1 MRSAF
6 PGRKVSICSKSQLAP
21 AVNRVLEKITFE
33 YETSISNGKSV
44 SPCRRDRSPFAACL
58 FLLLIPFGSRA
69 EGPVTVIDVGTTVL
83 RPGVKRFGINLGTLT
98 FYDSGQ
104 TLRNLLVRNPG
115 FEGQIWNSTVRCASG
130 SATSCVDENQWSGWP
145 AGFWNGAT
153 FEVFF
158 GAAEKR
164 SGKVVESSATSKGQG
179 SVLTF
184 DGPGQAPGKGDYL
197 ILRKSVP
204 GEASAGWWPS
214 ARGAGK
220 VADNTTDL
228 PPGTLGSQTV
238 SLTAPST
245 SDFASIASYFD
256 STKGKT
262 FVQLNGSYELRFKA
276 KGTGGSNK
284 IELRVARA
292 DIAPYLAQTEDLS
305 TDWKD
310 YSVRFDASENGTAM
324 GMVGAVF
331 STVGAD
337 SFELDD
343 VSLTKTN
350 SDSSN
355 TTVFRDE
362 VVNALRDLQPST
374 LRDWSG
380 QLGETLDNLLRPEY
394 GRQRSGYSAWASDSD
409 SVGYG
414 LHDFLQLCGVLK
426 ADPWFAVP
434 STFSAADAS
443 NLIQYLAGDA
453 TTVYGAKRASLGH
466 PAPWTETF
474 SKIHLEFGNEAWNSV
489 FKGGTIE
496 YPDAYGKRA
505 QSIFAAMRLEPSYVP
520 ARFDLVLGGQAA
532 WPGRDTEIQ
541 NNCNNNDSFTTA
553 VYSMGTVN
561 TFLDDE
567 ALFGSTL
574 AEPEAYMAASGT
586 AEGLTPGM
594 VYQDFHAIQSSSH
607 PVPLSFYEINMG
619 TMSGGITQDVLSSYA
634 SSLGAGL
641 AIVDTML
648 QGVKQFNVLDQE
660 LFALSQYEVLRP
672 DGKRAPLWGA
682 VMDMGVT
689 DRKRPQFLAMQLANR
704 AIGNGASMVETVHS
718 GADPVWSQPAV
729 NAVQFNRAHL
739 LQSFAF
745 ASDKG
750 RSIIIFNLSRT
761 AELPVTFGGVN
772 APNGTV
778 LMWRLNA
785 ASVKDTNESANM
797 VRVDLSGLP
806 DFNSLTPFVLPAH
819 SMTVL
824 KWSAP
829 EGNTAPGARVPPT
842 ISSK

>member
-1 MRSAF
+1 L
-6 PGRKVSICSKSQLAP
+6 V
-21 AVNRVLEKITFE
+21 
-33 YETSISNGKSV
+33 
-44 SPCRRDRSPFAACL
+44 
-58 FLLLIPFGSRA
+58 PFGSRA
-69 EGPVTVIDVGTTVL
+69 EGPVTVIDIGTTIL
-83 RPGVKRFGINLGTLT
+83 RPAVKRFGINLGTLT

-130 SATSCVDENQWSGWP
+130 SATTCIDENQWSGWP

-158 GAAEKR
+158 GAAENR
-164 SGKVVESSATSKGQG
+164 SGKIVDSTAPSKGQG
-179 SVLTF
+179 VALRF
-184 DGPGQAPGKGDYL
+184 DGPGVAPGKGDYL
-197 ILRKSVP
+197 ILRKTVP

-220 VADNTTDL
+220 LADNTTDL
-228 PPGTLGSQTV
+228 PPGTLGTQTL
-238 SLTAPST
+238 SLTAPSS
-245 SDFASIASYFD
+245 SDFASVASYFD

-262 FVQLNGSYELRFKA
+262 FLQLNGSYELRFKA

-284 IELRVARA
+284 IDIRVARS
-292 DIAPYLAQTEDLS
+292 DIAPYFNQTEDLS
-305 TDWKD
+305 ADWKA
-310 YSVRFDASENGTAM
+310 YSVRFDASENGGSIGMM
-324 GMVGAVF
+324 GVVF
-331 STVGAD
+331 GTVGAD

-343 VSLTKTN
+343 VSLTKAN

-355 TTVFRDE
+355 PTVFRDE

-380 QLGETLDNLLRPEY
+380 QLGETLDNLLRPEF
-394 GRQRSGYSAWASDSD
+394 GRQRTGYSAWASDSD

-414 LHDFLQLCGVLK
+414 LHDFLQLCSVLK
-426 ADPWFAVP
+426 ADPWFVVP
-434 STFSAADAS
+434 STFSTADAS
-443 NLIQYLAGDA
+443 NLVQYLAGDA
-453 TTVYGAKRASLGH
+453 TTLYGAKRALLGH

-474 SKIHLEFGNEAWNSV
+474 AKIHLEFGNEAWNSL

-553 VYSMGTVN
+553 VYSMSTVN
-561 TFLDDE
+561 SFLDDE
-567 ALFGSTL
+567 ALLGSTF
-574 AEPEAYMAASGT
+574 AEPEAYMSASGT
-586 AEGLTPGM
+586 TEGLTPGM

-619 TMSGGITQDVLSSYA
+619 TMSGGITQDALSSYA

-648 QGVKQFNVLDQE
+648 QAVRQFNVLDQE

-672 DGKRAPLWGA
+672 DRKRAPLWGA
-682 VMDMGVT
+682 VIDMGVT
-689 DRKRPQFLAMQLANR
+689 DRRRPQYLALQLANR
-704 AIGNGASMVETVHS
+704 AIGEDASMLETVHS
-718 GADPVWSQPAV
+718 GADPVWYQPAV
-729 NAVQFNRAHL
+729 NAVQFNRAHF

-745 ASDKG
+745 ATDKG
-750 RSIIIFNLSRT
+750 RSIILFNLSRT
-761 AELPVTFGGVN
+761 AELPVTFGGAN
-772 APNGTV
+772 APYGSV

-785 ASVKDTNESANM
+785 ASSKQTNESANL
-797 VRVDLSGLP
+797 VRIDSSAIK
-806 DFNSLTPFVLPAH
+806 DFDSLAPLVLPPH
-819 SMTVL
+819 SMTIL
-824 KWSAP
+824 KWYAP
-829 EGNTAPGARVPPT
+829 DGNATPAPSTGGPPGG
-842 ISSK
+842 SYK